1 VAGSL
6 ERSTGDAPPDEWIL
20 LRSPKDH
27 GYSRGHL
34 QRLQADPVKRSAEGR
49 KKLPLDYRILMIT
62 ANVLANQLGLP
73 VPVIPTLIV
82 AGAWAAQGTISPPA
96 LFASAIV
103 ACVAADSVWF
113 LAGRIYGNGVM
124 KLLCRISLTPD
135 SCVSDTQSR
144 FERWGA
150 NALLVAKFVPGLALI
165 APPLAGATKMG
176 WLRFVAFSTAGSAAW
191 VGVIVT
197 CGMLFRRQIEQIMP
211 RIADFGAAAASTI
224 GVLLVAY
231 IGYKWWE
238 RRRFYSVLR
247 MARINVGELY
257 GMMGAGQPPLIVDVR
272 SPTAL
277 TVDPRRIPGA
287 LNVPLLQV
295 EQHVRDLSRDREI
308 VAYCTCPNE
317 ASAAQVAK
325 LLMNSGFRKVR
336 PLQGGLDAWI
346 AAGYAVELIA
356 QSHDPP
362 AAAVLVTKS

>member
-1 VAGSL
+1 M
-6 ERSTGDAPPDEWIL
+6 
-20 LRSPKDH
+20 
-27 GYSRGHL
+27 
-34 QRLQADPVKRSAEGR
+34 PV
-49 KKLPLDYRILMIT
+49 DYRILAIM

-82 AGAWAAQGTISPPA
+82 AGAWAAQGTISPVA
-96 LFASAIV
+96 LFAGAIL

-113 LAGRIYGNGVM
+113 LAGRVYGGGVM

-144 FERWGA
+144 FERWGS

-176 WLRFVAFSTAGSAAW
+176 WLRFLVFSALGSAAW
-191 VGVIVT
+191 VGVTIS
-197 CGMLFRRQIEQIMP
+197 CGMLFRRQIEQVMP
-211 RIADFGAAAASTI
+211 HVAEFGAAAVSVI
-224 GVLLVAY
+224 GALLVAY

-238 RRRFYSVLR
+238 RRRFYAVLR
-247 MARINVGELY
+247 MARIDVQELY
-257 GMMGAGQPPLIVDVR
+257 GMMSKTPAPLIVDVR

-277 TVDPRRIPGA
+277 TLDSRRIPGA

-295 EQHVRDLSRDREI
+295 EQHLKDLPRDREI

-346 AAGYAVELIA
+346 AAGFAVDVIT
-356 QSHDPP
+356 QGHGQPTT
-362 AAAVLVTKS
+362 AVLVTKS